1 MFDKDS
7 KFGFIINNE
16 NSNNIKNTDL
26 PYTVSSKVLATI
38 PASDINLDNEITINN
53 ATINKDRRYYIEFLG
68 SKKLCSISVNEEQG
82 NGITCNIGDYVIE
95 VVNDSTNISLYI
107 SKINTANATTV
118 TFTDLVIHEEEVKY
132 LDSKYLETDL
142 VLQNSMSLGRVGDIG
157 EGSSAVG
164 YFTEASGSFSHAEGN
179 GTIASGDY
187 SHAEGD
193 NTIASIDNSHAE
205 GSTTIASGTSSHA
218 EGSNT
223 IASGDYGSHAEGY
236 ETKSEGDSSHAEGNE
251 TTASGNNSHAEG
263 SNTTASGIVSHAEG
277 GGTTASGNGSHAEGY
292 TTTAS
297 GNFSHAEGFAT
308 ISSGDFQH
316 VQGKLNIE
324 DTAKK
329 YAHIVGNGEDG
340 SNRSNAHTLDWKGN
354 GWYAGKLSQEGT
366 PTEDKDLTTKK
377 YVDDNTVIRPLPVH
391 TIQET
396 AYAVIKVVN
405 VMDLIEGVQYSTHK
419 DLNEARTQSYRI
431 AYVCDDGSFKLIRSL
446 PLKNKVVHLL
456 KVVHSTKDNYSTLSY
471 NNIAYKVD
479 YTKHSTNTDVEV
491 TETLQNY
498 LPIANITE
506 YTPTKD
512 YHPATKKYVDDRFIC
527 TDIIENVGVIT
538 KEEMQKCNNGTSRY
552 VSSINF
558 KEFFADYKYTVY
570 QGTYGDKNI
579 LIKYDA
585 QYNRMLTDV
594 LDTVDKYNITLG
606 FNFDNNYMYP
616 FSGGASQ
623 VKSYQFTNDLVITKN
638 AVLNPSEIYSKGL
651 REYVGTKENPVLFT
665 EIKNGW
671 NIVKNYYKW
680 YAEYENSIPCGDML
694 VHKCP
699 HGKTSI

>member
-1 MFDKDS
+1 MFDKDN
-7 KFGFIINNE
+7 KFGFIINN
-16 NSNNIKNTDL
+16 NNPDN
-26 PYTVSSKVLATI
+26 
-38 PASDINLDNEITINN
+38 SDI
-53 ATINKDRRYYIEFLG
+53 
-68 SKKLCSISVNEEQG
+68 
-82 NGITCNIGDYVIE
+82 
-95 VVNDSTNISLYI
+95 
-107 SKINTANATTV
+107 
-118 TFTDLVIHEEEVKY
+118 
-132 LDSKYLETDL
+132 
-142 VLQNSMSLGRVGDIG
+142 
-157 EGSSAVG
+157 
-164 YFTEASGSFSHAEGN
+164 
-179 GTIASGDY
+179 
-187 SHAEGD
+187 
-193 NTIASIDNSHAE
+193 
-205 GSTTIASGTSSHA
+205 
-218 EGSNT
+218 
-223 IASGDYGSHAEGY
+223 
-236 ETKSEGDSSHAEGNE
+236 
-251 TTASGNNSHAEG
+251 
-263 SNTTASGIVSHAEG
+263 
-277 GGTTASGNGSHAEGY
+277 
-292 TTTAS
+292 
-297 GNFSHAEGFAT
+297 
-308 ISSGDFQH
+308 
-316 VQGKLNIE
+316 
-324 DTAKK
+324 
-329 YAHIVGNGEDG
+329 
-340 SNRSNAHTLDWKGN
+340 
-354 GWYAGKLSQEGT
+354 
-366 PTEDKDLTTKK
+366 KK
-377 YVDDNTVIRPLPVH
+377 YVDENTVIQPLPVH

-527 TDIIENVGVIT
+527 TDIIENVGVIP

-585 QYNRMLTDV
+585 QYNRMLTDI
-594 LDTVDKYNITLG
+594 LDTVDRYNITLG

-616 FSGGASQ
+616 FNGGASQ

-638 AVLNPSEIYSKGL
+638 AVLNPSEVYSKGL
-651 REYVGTKENPVLFT
+651 DEYIGTKENPVLFT

-680 YAEYENSIPCGDML
+680 YAEYENSIPCGTML
-694 VHKCP
+694 VHKHSLGNNFYITYMNGTELTRYGYNATTHEVRGYKHVLSNEVLTKNNTKEYTP
-699 HGKTSI
+699 TADYHPTTKKYVDDKVSNLPQFSFNENGELVVKIGDTTKIFVPKE